1 MADFLSRLDETLP
14 KEEVQDYLDKIP
26 YPGVK
31 AVLDNAITPLEE
43 RAEVGVR
50 PDPEG
55 VKANP
60 EEAVA
65 TRAAKLAS
73 TNIIDWK
80 VEQKDDPV
88 LYQVVKHLRASRET
102 FKGALLTVLDKKATT
117 AYVKAKE
124 QLLLKNGLLYRKTN
138 IGPAKETIF
147 QFVVPQRHRSAAMDG
162 CHREAAH
169 QGQRRSA
176 SLMQERFW
184 WPGMARDLRNRIR
197 KCGRCRKFEAAPP
210 IAPMQPLTCS
220 GPGELLHVDF
230 TSIEETVPLK
240 EEPVIRN
247 VLVLQDH
254 FSKYVVAYV
263 VKDQTARTAAV
274 TLRNGY
280 FGLFGAPA
288 YLVSDQGKAFTG
300 HLITHLC
307 ELYGVHKLRTS
318 PYHAQTNGQVER
330 MNQTIIR
337 MIGKLAEDKKAHWS
351 EHLPELLSAY
361 NGTRSAV
368 TGYSPYYLLFGR
380 KNRMPVD
387 CLFPTLYESPHRTK
401 MEVSVATMQKRL
413 KEAFEVARRL
423 TYEEATKQRRYYD
436 RRAGAV
442 TLQPGD
448 VVMVRTDSFVGKRK
462 VKDRWEDGGFI
473 VESQLGDWPVY
484 KIRCP
489 SADDRQKPKYWILH
503 QNRLLLVA
511 DEDVDDASG
520 QAQAKATPTIPN
532 ATHEA
537 LSVGVGSQ
545 ESLPSLVTRQGG
557 ELTSM
562 VWLNGEFRTKPWTQV
577 VSGATPS
584 PPDLHVDEVSGDES
598 TAPEGT

>member
-1 MADFLSRLDETLP
+1 MLAAKDSKPATSGEWETTTTENEKSSTTSTPQPSGLGELAAAATAPIGRGQGAVQRVQVGSTPGADKSEMSREGVGRRSSPTPTTRPIKYALEICVEL
-14 KEEVQDYLDKIP
+14 EVS
-26 YPGVK
+26 PGVYT
-31 AVLDNAITPLEE
+31 APEDDSY
-43 RAEVGVR
+43 GV
-50 PDPEG
+50 DF
-55 VKANP
+55 V
-60 EEAVA
+60 
-65 TRAAKLAS
+65 
-73 TNIIDWK
+73 
-80 VEQKDDPV
+80 VET
-88 LYQVVKHLRASRET
+88 H
-102 FKGALLTVLDKKATT
+102 
-117 AYVKAKE
+117 
-124 QLLLKNGLLYRKTN
+124 

-169 QGQRRSA
+169 QGQRRST

-230 TSIEETVPLK
+230 TSIKETVPLK

-337 MIGKLAEDKKAHWS
+337 MIGKLAEDKKARWS

-387 CLFPTLYESPHRTK
+387 CLFPTLCESPHRTK

-423 TYEEATKQRRYYD
+423 AYEEATKQRRYYD

-448 VVMVRTDSFVGKRK
+448 VVMVRTDGFVGKRK
-462 VKDRWEDGGFI
+462 VKDHWEDGGFI

-484 KIRCP
+484 KVRCL
-489 SADDRQKPKYWILH
+489 SADDRQKT
-503 QNRLLLVA
+503 Q
-511 DEDVDDASG
+511 
-520 QAQAKATPTIPN
+520 IPD
-532 ATHEA
+532 
-537 LSVGVGSQ
+537 S
-545 ESLPSLVTRQGG
+545 PSEPPLACRQ
-557 ELTSM
+557 
-562 VWLNGEFRTKPWTQV
+562 
-577 VSGATPS
+577 
-584 PPDLHVDEVSGDES
+584 
-598 TAPEGT
+598 

>member
-1 MADFLSRLDETLP
+1 MCWSC
-14 KEEVQDYLDKIP
+14 K
-26 YPGVK
+26 
-31 AVLDNAITPLEE
+31 
-43 RAEVGVR
+43 
-50 PDPEG
+50 
-55 VKANP
+55 
-60 EEAVA
+60 
-65 TRAAKLAS
+65 
-73 TNIIDWK
+73 
-80 VEQKDDPV
+80 
-88 LYQVVKHLRASRET
+88 
-102 FKGALLTVLDKKATT
+102 TT
-117 AYVKAKE
+117 
-124 QLLLKNGLLYRKTN
+124 
-138 IGPAKETIF
+138 
-147 QFVVPQRHRSAAMDG
+147 
-162 CHREAAH
+162 
-169 QGQRRSA
+169 
-176 SLMQERFW
+176 
-184 WPGMARDLRNRIR
+184 
-197 KCGRCRKFEAAPP
+197 
-210 IAPMQPLTCS
+210 
-220 GPGELLHVDF
+220 
-230 TSIEETVPLK
+230 
-240 EEPVIRN
+240 
-247 VLVLQDH
+247 
-254 FSKYVVAYV
+254 KYVVAYV
-263 VKDQTARTAAV
+263 VKDQTTRTAAV

-337 MIGKLAEDKKAHWS
+337 MIGKLAEDKKARWS

-387 CLFPTLYESPHRTK
+387 CLFPTLCESPHRTK
-401 MEVSVATMQKRL
+401 MEVSVETMQKRL

-448 VVMVRTDSFVGKRK
+448 VVMVCTDGFVGKRK

-484 KIRCP
+484 KVRCP
-489 SADDRQKPKYWILH
+489 SADDRRKPKYRILH
-503 QNRLLLVA
+503 WNRLLLVA

-520 QAQAKATPTIPN
+520 QAQAKATPTLPN

-545 ESLPSLVTRQGG
+545 EPLPSLVTRQGG

-584 PPDLHVDEVSGDES
+584 PLDLDVDEVSGDES
-598 TAPEGT
+598 TEPEGT